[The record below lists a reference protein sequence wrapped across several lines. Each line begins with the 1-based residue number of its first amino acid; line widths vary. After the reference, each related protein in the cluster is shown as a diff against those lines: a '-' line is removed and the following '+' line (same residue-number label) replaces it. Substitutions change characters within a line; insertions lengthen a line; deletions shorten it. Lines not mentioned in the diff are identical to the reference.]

1 MVMVLTE
8 EQLTT
13 RASENKGALCK
24 AIDYVEFYVGNAR
37 QAAHFYRT
45 AFGFK
50 PTAYAGLETGV
61 RDRVS
66 FLLEQRNIRLVL
78 TSPLGP
84 DSPIAEHIKLH
95 GDSIK
100 DIALTVDDVVDA
112 FQTAV
117 ERGATPVAEPQVIE
131 TDNGWTA
138 KATIAACGDTVHSLI
153 QRNGKEGASLP
164 DFQPLMDA
172 PPAEPIGV
180 AAIDHVAISVEPGQ
194 MDYWADTYNRVLGFH
209 QSHEERVLTEYSA
222 MNSKVV
228 QNSTGL
234 IKFTILEPGE
244 GKRKSQIEEYLQS
257 HQGPGAQHVALLT
270 GDIARAVRALRANG
284 IEFLRAP
291 RTYYEMLEDRIGKL
305 DEDIEELRENNIL
318 VDRDAW
324 GHLMQVF
331 TKPLQSRPT
340 VFLEVI
346 QRRGARGFGSGNIKA
361 LFQALERE
369 QALRGNL

>member
-8 EQLTT
+8 EQLTGAPEKT
-13 RASENKGALCK
+13 GALCK

-66 FLLEQRNIRLVL
+66 FVLEQRNIRLVL

-84 DSPIAEHIKLH
+84 DSAIAEHVRLH

-100 DIALTVDDVVDA
+100 DIAFAVDDAVDA
-112 FQTAV
+112 FETAV
-117 ERGATPVAEPQVIE
+117 ERGATPVAEPEVIE
-131 TDNGWTA
+131 TEKGRTV
-138 KATIAACGDTVHSLI
+138 KATIGACGDTVHSLI
-153 QRNGKEGASLP
+153 QRSGKEGSSLP
-164 DFQPLMDA
+164 DFQPLLDG
-172 PPAEPIGV
+172 PRVEPIGV
-180 AAIDHVAISVEPGQ
+180 AAIDHVALSVEPGQ
-194 MDYWADTYNRVLGFH
+194 MDYWVDTYNRVLGFH

-228 QNSTGL
+228 QNSSGL
-234 IKFTILEPGE
+234 IKFTILEPGQ
-244 GKRKSQIEEYLQS
+244 GKRKSQIEEYLES

-270 GDIARAVRALRANG
+270 GDIAQATRALRANG
-284 IEFLRAP
+284 IDCLRAP

-305 DEDIEELRENNIL
+305 DEDVEELRENNIL
-318 VDRDAW
+318 VDRDGW
-324 GHLMQVF
+324 GYLMQVF

-346 QRRGARGFGSGNIKA
+346 QRRGARGFGAGNIKA